1 MKRLLILT
9 VTAILFVPL
18 IDIGA
23 QERGSG
29 TYRTC
34 TWSLYGEAGATM
46 SHGIGISNVNA
57 APWTSVSPEIGA
69 GVSFNIRPWIRLGL
83 NYDFSKYAREL
94 RFNKLQPL
102 DTPAGDGT
110 IDTDGTHTGDLS
122 GDFSGEII
130 PDIDGTPAGDR
141 LLLEKTGGLAYTKMW
156 THYHAT
162 DLTLEFNVMEI
173 WKNRTDKRFNL
184 YAGAGFGWLFAKGN
198 TYNIA
203 MGNERWKEKYKETT
217 DIWLKAENTRHNYNS
232 GYVPMLVSAEF
243 DVTPIVTL
251 GLQGNYKRLLKCDNA
266 PKGIGTVSMV
276 VRLNLLGGKSGYKSK
291 ASRLRESENAL
302 AAMRDMNEVLK
313 DECEDSMSDLKDEL
327 AESQHE
333 IEKLKSQLEGLKKE
347 NEELK
352 TQVEEKPEMSRDTI
366 GNICVMFDFDSYK
379 LRPQAKAELNDFA
392 NRLKSMEGYDLV
404 VIGEASAIGDSGY
417 NQRLSERRIGSVI
430 NYLGKKGIDCSSA
443 YRQALGDSRNDKSE
457 SAQRATILVIS
468 NE

>member
-1 MKRLLILT
+1 MNRLLTLT
-9 VTAILFVPL
+9 VIVLLFVPI

-94 RFNKLQPL
+94 RFDKLQPF
-102 DTPAGDGT
+102 GD
-110 IDTDGTHTGDLS
+110 S
-122 GDFSGEII
+122 
-130 PDIDGTPAGDR
+130 AGDR
-141 LLLEKTGGLAYTKMW
+141 FLLEKTGGLAYTKMW
-156 THYHAT
+156 TQYHAT

-173 WKNRTDKRFNL
+173 WKNRADKRFNL
-184 YAGAGFGWLFAKGN
+184 YAGAGFGWLLARGN
-198 TYNIA
+198 TYSIA

-217 DIWLKAENTRHNYNS
+217 NIWLKAENTRHNYNT

-243 DVTPIVTL
+243 DVSPIVTL

-291 ASRLRESENAL
+291 SHILRESQNAL
-302 AAMRDMNEVLK
+302 AAMRDMNEAVK
-313 DECEDSMSDLKDEL
+313 EDCEDSVNSLKDDL
-327 AESQHE
+327 ADSENE
-333 IEKLKSQLEGLKKE
+333 VARLKSELEDLKKE
-347 NEELK
+347 NEALK
-352 TQVEEKPEMSRDTI
+352 SQSEEKPKMSHDTL
-366 GNICVMFDFDSYK
+366 GNICVMFDFDSSK
-379 LRPQAKAELNDFA
+379 LRKQAKTELDDFA
-392 NRLKSMEGYDLV
+392 KRIKSTEGYELFV
-404 VIGEASAIGDSGY
+404 TGEASASGDRRY
-417 NQRLSERRIGSVI
+417 NLKLSELRIDSVI
-430 NYLGKKGIDCSSA
+430 SHLSKKGIDCSRA
-443 YRQALGDSRNDKSE
+443 YRQPLGDTGKDSSK
-457 SAQRATILVIS
+457 SAQRVTILIVS
-468 NE
+468 D

>member
-1 MKRLLILT
+1 MNRLLTLT
-9 VTAILFVPL
+9 VIVLLFVPL

-94 RFNKLQPL
+94 RFDKLQPL
-102 DTPAGDGT
+102 GDSAGDGI
-110 IDTDGTHTGDLS
+110 IDIDGNLS
-122 GDFSGEII
+122 GDIV
-130 PDIDGTPAGDR
+130 PDIDGKPAGDR

-156 THYHAT
+156 TQYHAA

-184 YAGAGFGWLFAKGN
+184 YAGAGFGWLFAMGN

-217 DIWLKAENTRHNYNS
+217 DIWLKAENTRHNYNT

-243 DVTPIVTL
+243 DVSPIVTL

-276 VRLNLLGGKSGYKSK
+276 VRLNLLGSKSGYKSK
-291 ASRLRESENAL
+291 SGKLRESQNAL
-302 AAMRDMNEVLK
+302 AAMTDMNEAVK
-313 DECEDSMSDLKDEL
+313 EDCEDSVHSLKDDIADSENEV
-327 AESQHE
+327 AR
-333 IEKLKSQLEGLKKE
+333 LKSELEDLKKE
-347 NEELK
+347 NESLK
-352 TQVEEKPEMSRDTI
+352 SQSEEKPKMSRDTLGI
-366 GNICVMFDFDSYK
+366 ICVMFDFDSSK
-379 LRPQAKAELNDFA
+379 LRKQAKTELDDFA
-392 NRLKSMEGYDLV
+392 KRIKSTEGCELFV
-404 VIGEASAIGDSGY
+404 TGEASASGDSRY
-417 NQRLSERRIGSVI
+417 NLKLSELRIDSVI
-430 NYLGKKGIDCSSA
+430 SHLSKKGIDCSRA
-443 YRQALGDSRNDKSE
+443 YRQPLGDTGKDSSK
-457 SAQRATILVIS
+457 SAQRVTILIVS
-468 NE
+468 D

>member
-1 MKRLLILT
+1 MNRLITLT
-9 VTAILFVPL
+9 VIVLLFVPI

-94 RFNKLQPL
+94 RFDKLQPL
-102 DTPAGDGT
+102 GDSAGDGT
-110 IDTDGTHTGDLS
+110 IDIDGNLS
-122 GDFSGEII
+122 GDVL
-130 PDIDGTPAGDR
+130 PDIDGSVTGDR

-156 THYHAT
+156 TQYHAA

-184 YAGAGFGWLFAKGN
+184 YAGAGFGWLFARGN

-217 DIWLKAENTRHNYNS
+217 DIWLKAENTRHNYNT

-243 DVTPIVTL
+243 DVSPIVTL

-276 VRLNLLGGKSGYKSK
+276 VRLNLLGGKSGYVSK
-291 ASRLRESENAL
+291 ASKLRESENAL
-302 AAMRDMNEVLK
+302 AAMRDMNEAVK
-313 DECEDSMSDLKDEL
+313 EDCEDSVHSLKDDL
-327 AESQHE
+327 ADSENE
-333 IEKLKSQLEGLKKE
+333 VARLKSELEDLKKE
-347 NEELK
+347 NEALK
-352 TQVEEKPEMSRDTI
+352 SQAEEKPKMSRDTL
-366 GNICVMFDFDSYK
+366 GNICVMFDFDSSK
-379 LRPQAKAELNDFA
+379 LRKQAKTELDDFA
-392 NRLKSMEGYDLV
+392 KRIKSTEGYELFV
-404 VIGEASAIGDSGY
+404 TGEASASGDSRY
-417 NQRLSERRIGSVI
+417 NLKLSELRIDSVI
-430 NYLGKKGIDCSSA
+430 SHLSKKGIDCSRA
-443 YRQALGDSRNDKSE
+443 YRQPLGDIGKDSSK
-457 SAQRATILVIS
+457 SAQRVTILIVS
-468 NE
+468 D

>member
-1 MKRLLILT
+1 MNRLLTLT
-9 VTAILFVPL
+9 VIVLLFVPI

-94 RFNKLQPL
+94 RFDKLQPL
-102 DTPAGDGT
+102 GDFAGDGT
-110 IDTDGTHTGDLS
+110 IDIDGNLS
-122 GDFSGEII
+122 GDVL
-130 PDIDGTPAGDR
+130 PDIDGKPAGDR

-156 THYHAT
+156 TQYHAA

-184 YAGAGFGWLFAKGN
+184 YAGAGFGWLFARGN

-203 MGNERWKEKYKETT
+203 RGNERWKEKYKETT
-217 DIWLKAENTRHNYNS
+217 DIWLKAENSRHNYNT

-243 DVTPIVTL
+243 DVSPIVTL

-291 ASRLRESENAL
+291 SGKLRESENAL
-302 AAMRDMNEVLK
+302 AAMRDMNEAVK
-313 DECEDSMSDLKDEL
+313 EDCEDSVHSLKDDL
-327 AESQHE
+327 ADSEN
-333 IEKLKSQLEGLKKE
+333 KVARLKSELEDLKKE
-347 NEELK
+347 NEALK
-352 TQVEEKPEMSRDTI
+352 SQAEEKPKMSRDTL
-366 GNICVMFDFDSYK
+366 GNICVMFDFDSSK
-379 LRPQAKAELNDFA
+379 LRKQAKTELDDFA
-392 NRLKSMEGYDLV
+392 KRIKSTEGYELFV
-404 VIGEASAIGDSGY
+404 TGEASASGDSRY
-417 NQRLSERRIGSVI
+417 NLKLSELRIDSVI
-430 NYLGKKGIDCSSA
+430 SHLSKKGIDCSRA
-443 YRQALGDSRNDKSE
+443 YRQPLGDIGKDSSK
-457 SAQRATILVIS
+457 SAQRVTILIVS
-468 NE
+468 D

>member
-1 MKRLLILT
+1 MKRLLTLT
-9 VTAILFVPL
+9 LTAILFVPL

-94 RFNKLQPL
+94 RFDKLQPF
-102 DTPAGDGT
+102 GD
-110 IDTDGTHTGDLS
+110 S
-122 GDFSGEII
+122 
-130 PDIDGTPAGDR
+130 AGDR

-156 THYHAT
+156 TQYHAT

-173 WKNRTDKRFNL
+173 WKNRADKRFNL
-184 YAGAGFGWLFAKGN
+184 YAGAGFGWLFARGN

-217 DIWLKAENTRHNYNS
+217 NIWLKAENARHNYNT

-243 DVTPIVTL
+243 DVSPIVTL

-291 ASRLRESENAL
+291 SHILRESQNAL
-302 AAMRDMNEVLK
+302 AAMTDMNEAVK
-313 DECEDSMSDLKDEL
+313 EDCEDSVNSLKDDLADSENEVARLESEL
-327 AESQHE
+327 ED
-333 IEKLKSQLEGLKKE
+333 LKKE
-347 NEELK
+347 NEALK
-352 TQVEEKPEMSRDTI
+352 SQSEEKPKMSRDTL
-366 GNICVMFDFDSYK
+366 GNICVMFDFDSSK
-379 LRPQAKAELNDFA
+379 LRKQAKTELDDFA
-392 NRLKSMEGYDLV
+392 KRIKSTEGYELFV
-404 VIGEASAIGDSGY
+404 TGEASSSGDSRY
-417 NQRLSERRIGSVI
+417 NLKLSELRIDSVI
-430 NYLGKKGIDCSSA
+430 SHLSKKGIDCSRA
-443 YRQALGDSRNDKSE
+443 YRQPLGDTGKYSSK
-457 SAQRATILVIS
+457 SAQRVTILIVS
-468 NE
+468 D

>member
-1 MKRLLILT
+1 MKRLLTLIVIAL
-9 VTAILFVPL
+9 LFVPI

-94 RFNKLQPL
+94 RFDKLQPL
-102 DTPAGDGT
+102 GDSAGDGT
-110 IDTDGTHTGDLS
+110 IDIDGDLS
-122 GDFSGEII
+122 GDIV
-130 PDIDGTPAGDR
+130 PDIDGKPAGDR

-156 THYHAT
+156 TQYHAT

-184 YAGAGFGWLFAKGN
+184 YAGAGFGWLFARGN

-217 DIWLKAENTRHNYNS
+217 DIWLKAENTRHNYNT

-243 DVTPIVTL
+243 DVSPIVTL

-291 ASRLRESENAL
+291 SGKLRESENAL
-302 AAMRDMNEVLK
+302 SAMRDMNEAVK
-313 DECEDSMSDLKDEL
+313 EDCEDSVHSLKDDL
-327 AESQHE
+327 ADSENE
-333 IEKLKSQLEGLKKE
+333 VARLKSELEDLKKE
-347 NEELK
+347 NEALK
-352 TQVEEKPEMSRDTI
+352 SQAEEKPKMSRDTL
-366 GNICVMFDFDSYK
+366 GNICVMFDFDSSK
-379 LRPQAKAELNDFA
+379 LRKQAKTELDDFA
-392 NRLKSMEGYDLV
+392 RNIKLTEGYELFV
-404 VIGEASAIGDSGY
+404 TGEASASGDSRY
-417 NQRLSERRIGSVI
+417 NLKLSELRIDSVI
-430 NYLGKKGIDCSSA
+430 SHLSKKGIDCSRA
-443 YRQALGDSRNDKSE
+443 YRQPLGDTGKDSSK
-457 SAQRATILVIS
+457 SAQRVTILIVS
-468 NE
+468 D

>member
-1 MKRLLILT
+1 MNRLLTLT
-9 VTAILFVPL
+9 VIVLLFVPI

-94 RFNKLQPL
+94 RFDKLQPL
-102 DTPAGDGT
+102 GDFAGDGT
-110 IDTDGTHTGDLS
+110 IDIDGNLS
-122 GDFSGEII
+122 GDVL
-130 PDIDGTPAGDR
+130 PDIDGSVTGDR

-156 THYHAT
+156 TQYHAA

-184 YAGAGFGWLFAKGN
+184 YAGAGFGWLFARGN

-217 DIWLKAENTRHNYNS
+217 DIWLKAENTRHNYNA

-243 DVTPIVTL
+243 DVSPIVTL

-291 ASRLRESENAL
+291 SGKLRESENAL
-302 AAMRDMNEVLK
+302 AAMRDMNEAVK
-313 DECEDSMSDLKDEL
+313 EDCEDSVHSLKDDL
-327 AESQHE
+327 ADSENE
-333 IEKLKSQLEGLKKE
+333 VARLKSELEDLKKE
-347 NEELK
+347 NESLK
-352 TQVEEKPEMSRDTI
+352 SQAEEKPKMSRDTL
-366 GNICVMFDFDSYK
+366 GNICVMFDFDSSK
-379 LRPQAKAELNDFA
+379 LRKQAKTELDDFA
-392 NRLKSMEGYDLV
+392 KRIKSTEGYELFV
-404 VIGEASAIGDSGY
+404 TGEASASGDSRY
-417 NQRLSERRIGSVI
+417 NLKLSELRIDSVI
-430 NYLGKKGIDCSSA
+430 SHLSKKGIDCSRA
-443 YRQALGDSRNDKSE
+443 YRQPLGDTGKDSSK
-457 SAQRATILVIS
+457 SAQRVTILIVS
-468 NE
+468 D

>member
-1 MKRLLILT
+1 MKRILT
-9 VTAILFVPL
+9 LTVIVLLFVPL

-94 RFNKLQPL
+94 RFDKLQPF
-102 DTPAGDGT
+102 GD
-110 IDTDGTHTGDLS
+110 S
-122 GDFSGEII
+122 
-130 PDIDGTPAGDR
+130 AGDR

-156 THYHAT
+156 TQYHAT

-184 YAGAGFGWLFAKGN
+184 YAGAGFGWLFARGN

-217 DIWLKAENTRHNYNS
+217 NIWLKAENTLHNYNT

-243 DVTPIVTL
+243 DVSPIVTL

-291 ASRLRESENAL
+291 SHILRESQNAL
-302 AAMRDMNEVLK
+302 AAMTDMNEAVK
-313 DECEDSMSDLKDEL
+313 EDCEDSVNSLKDDL
-327 AESQHE
+327 ADSENE
-333 IEKLKSQLEGLKKE
+333 VARLKSELEDLKKE
-347 NEELK
+347 NEALK
-352 TQVEEKPEMSRDTI
+352 SQSEEKPKMSRDTL
-366 GNICVMFDFDSYK
+366 GNICVMFDFDSSK
-379 LRPQAKAELNDFA
+379 LRKQAKTELDDFA
-392 NRLKSMEGYDLV
+392 KRIKSTEGYELFV
-404 VIGEASAIGDSGY
+404 TGEASSSGDSRY
-417 NQRLSERRIGSVI
+417 NLKLSELRIDSVI
-430 NYLGKKGIDCSSA
+430 SHLSKKGIDCSRA
-443 YRQALGDSRNDKSE
+443 YRQPLGDTGKDSSK
-457 SAQRATILVIS
+457 SAQRVTILIVS
-468 NE
+468 D

>member
-1 MKRLLILT
+1 MNRLLTLT
-9 VTAILFVPL
+9 VIVFLFVPL

-94 RFNKLQPL
+94 RFDKLQPL
-102 DTPAGDGT
+102 GDSAVDGT
-110 IDTDGTHTGDLS
+110 IDIDGDHS
-122 GDFSGEII
+122 GDIV

-141 LLLEKTGGLAYTKMW
+141 LLIEKTGGLAYTKMW
-156 THYHAT
+156 TQYHAT

-184 YAGAGFGWLFAKGN
+184 YAGAGFGWLFARGN
-198 TYNIA
+198 TYSIA

-217 DIWLKAENTRHNYNS
+217 NIWLKAENTRHNYNT

-243 DVTPIVTL
+243 DVSPIVTL

-291 ASRLRESENAL
+291 SHILRESQNAL
-302 AAMRDMNEVLK
+302 AAMRDMNEAVK
-313 DECEDSMSDLKDEL
+313 EDCEDSVNSLKDDL
-327 AESQHE
+327 ADSENE
-333 IEKLKSQLEGLKKE
+333 VARLKSELEDLKKE
-347 NEELK
+347 NEALK
-352 TQVEEKPEMSRDTI
+352 SQSEEKPKMSHDTL
-366 GNICVMFDFDSYK
+366 GNICVMFDFDSSK
-379 LRPQAKAELNDFA
+379 LRKQAKTELDDFA
-392 NRLKSMEGYDLV
+392 KRIKSTEGYELFV
-404 VIGEASAIGDSGY
+404 TGEASASGDRRY
-417 NQRLSERRIGSVI
+417 NLKLSELRIDSVI
-430 NYLGKKGIDCSSA
+430 SHLSKKGIDCSRA
-443 YRQALGDSRNDKSE
+443 YRQPLGDTGKDSSK
-457 SAQRATILVIS
+457 SAQRVTILIVS
-468 NE
+468 D

>member
-1 MKRLLILT
+1 MNRLLTLT
-9 VTAILFVPL
+9 VIVLLFVPL
-18 IDIGA
+18 FDIGA

-94 RFNKLQPL
+94 RFDKLQTL
-102 DTPAGDGT
+102 GDSAGDGT
-110 IDTDGTHTGDLS
+110 IDIDGNLS
-122 GDFSGEII
+122 GDIL
-130 PDIDGTPAGDR
+130 PDIDGSVTGDR

-156 THYHAT
+156 TQYHAA

-184 YAGAGFGWLFAKGN
+184 YAGAGFGWLFARGN

-217 DIWLKAENTRHNYNS
+217 DIWLKAENTRHNYNT

-243 DVTPIVTL
+243 DVSPIVTL

-276 VRLNLLGGKSGYKSK
+276 VRLNLLGGKSGYVSKSHI
-291 ASRLRESENAL
+291 LRESQNAL
-302 AAMRDMNEVLK
+302 AAMTDMNEAVK
-313 DECEDSMSDLKDEL
+313 EDCEDSVHSLKDDL
-327 AESQHE
+327 ADSENE
-333 IEKLKSQLEGLKKE
+333 VARLKSELEDLKKE
-347 NEELK
+347 NEALK
-352 TQVEEKPEMSRDTI
+352 SQAEEKPKMSRDTL
-366 GNICVMFDFDSYK
+366 GNICVMFDFDSSK
-379 LRPQAKAELNDFA
+379 LRKQAKTELDDFA
-392 NRLKSMEGYDLV
+392 KRIKSTEGYELFV
-404 VIGEASAIGDSGY
+404 TGEASASGDSRY
-417 NQRLSERRIGSVI
+417 NLKLSELRIDSVI
-430 NYLGKKGIDCSSA
+430 SHLSKKGIDCSRA
-443 YRQALGDSRNDKSE
+443 YRQPLGDIGKDSSK
-457 SAQRATILVIS
+457 SAQRVTILIVS
-468 NE
+468 D

>member
-1 MKRLLILT
+1 MKKLIVT
-9 VTAILFVPL
+9 VIALLFVP
-18 IDIGA
+18 IIGIGA

-94 RFNKLQPL
+94 RFDKLQPL
-102 DTPAGDGT
+102 DT
-110 IDTDGTHTGDLS
+110 S
-122 GDFSGEII
+122 
-130 PDIDGTPAGDR
+130 AGDR
-141 LLLEKTGGLAYTKMW
+141 LLIEKTGGLAYTKMW
-156 THYHAT
+156 TQYHAA

-184 YAGAGFGWLFAKGN
+184 YAGAGFGWLLARGN
-198 TYNIA
+198 TYSIA

-217 DIWLKAENTRHNYNS
+217 NIWLKAENTRHNYNT

-243 DVTPIVTL
+243 DVSPIVTL

-291 ASRLRESENAL
+291 SHILRESQNAL
-302 AAMRDMNEVLK
+302 AAMRDMNEAVK
-313 DECEDSMSDLKDEL
+313 EDCEDSVHSLKDDL
-327 AESQHE
+327 ADSENE
-333 IEKLKSQLEGLKKE
+333 VARLKSELEDLKKE
-347 NEELK
+347 NEALK
-352 TQVEEKPEMSRDTI
+352 SQSEEKPKMSRDTL
-366 GNICVMFDFDSYK
+366 GNICVMFDFDSSK
-379 LRPQAKAELNDFA
+379 LRKQAKTELDDFA
-392 NRLKSMEGYDLV
+392 KRIKSTEGYELFV
-404 VIGEASAIGDSGY
+404 TGEASASGDRRY
-417 NQRLSERRIGSVI
+417 NLKLSELRIDSVI
-430 NYLGKKGIDCSSA
+430 SHLSKKGIDCSRA
-443 YRQALGDSRNDKSE
+443 YRQPLGDIGKDSSK
-457 SAQRATILVIS
+457 SAQRVTILIVS
-468 NE
+468 D

>member
-1 MKRLLILT
+1 M
-9 VTAILFVPL
+9 PL

-122 GDFSGEII
+122 GEII

-217 DIWLKAENTRHNYNS
+217 DIWLKAENTRHNYNT

-291 ASRLRESENAL
+291 ASRLRESEDAL

-352 TQVEEKPEMSRDTI
+352 TQADEKPKHDTLDT
-366 GNICVMFDFDSYK
+366 GCAMFDFDSYK

>member
-1 MKRLLILT
+1 M
-9 VTAILFVPL
+9 PL

-102 DTPAGDGT
+102 DTPAGNGT
-110 IDTDGTHTGDLS
+110 IDTDGAHTGDLS

-217 DIWLKAENTRHNYNS
+217 DIWLKAENTRHNYNT

-243 DVTPIVTL
+243 DVSPIVTL

-333 IEKLKSQLEGLKKE
+333 IEKLKSELEGLKKE

-352 TQVEEKPEMSRDTI
+352 TQVEEKPKHDTLDT
-366 GNICVMFDFDSYK
+366 GCAMFDFDSYK

>member
-1 MKRLLILT
+1 MKRLLTLIVIAL
-9 VTAILFVPL
+9 LFVPL

-57 APWTSVSPEIGA
+57 TPWTSVSPEIGA

-94 RFNKLQPL
+94 RFDKLQPF
-102 DTPAGDGT
+102 GD
-110 IDTDGTHTGDLS
+110 S
-122 GDFSGEII
+122 
-130 PDIDGTPAGDR
+130 AGDR
-141 LLLEKTGGLAYTKMW
+141 FLLEKTGGLAYTKMW
-156 THYHAT
+156 TQYHAT

-173 WKNRTDKRFNL
+173 WKNRADKRFNL
-184 YAGAGFGWLFAKGN
+184 YAGAGFGWLFARGN

-217 DIWLKAENTRHNYNS
+217 NIWLKAENTRHNYNT

-243 DVTPIVTL
+243 DVSPIVTL

-291 ASRLRESENAL
+291 SHILRESQNAL
-302 AAMRDMNEVLK
+302 AAMTDMNEAVK
-313 DECEDSMSDLKDEL
+313 EDCEDSVHSLKDDL
-327 AESQHE
+327 ADSENE
-333 IEKLKSQLEGLKKE
+333 VARLKSELEDLKKE
-347 NEELK
+347 NETLK
-352 TQVEEKPEMSRDTI
+352 SQAEEKPKMSRDTL
-366 GNICVMFDFDSYK
+366 GNICVMFDFDSSK
-379 LRPQAKAELNDFA
+379 LRKQAKTELDDFA
-392 NRLKSMEGYDLV
+392 KRIKSTEGYELFV
-404 VIGEASAIGDSGY
+404 TGEASASGDRRY
-417 NQRLSERRIGSVI
+417 NLKLSELRIDSVI
-430 NYLGKKGIDCSSA
+430 SHLSKKGIDCSRA
-443 YRQALGDSRNDKSE
+443 YRQPLGDTGKDSSK
-457 SAQRATILVIS
+457 SAQRVTILIVS
-468 NE
+468 D

>member
-1 MKRLLILT
+1 MKRLLTL
-9 VTAILFVPL
+9 TAILFVSL

-94 RFNKLQPL
+94 RFDKLQPF
-102 DTPAGDGT
+102 GD
-110 IDTDGTHTGDLS
+110 S
-122 GDFSGEII
+122 
-130 PDIDGTPAGDR
+130 ARDR

-156 THYHAT
+156 TQYHAT

-184 YAGAGFGWLFAKGN
+184 YAGAGFGWLFARGN
-198 TYNIA
+198 TYNIT

-217 DIWLKAENTRHNYNS
+217 NIWLKAENTRHNYNT

-243 DVTPIVTL
+243 DVSPIVTL

-276 VRLNLLGGKSGYKSK
+276 VRLNLLGGRSGYKSK
-291 ASRLRESENAL
+291 SHILRESQNAL
-302 AAMRDMNEVLK
+302 AAMTDMNEAVKEDYEDSVHSLK
-313 DECEDSMSDLKDEL
+313 DDLADSENEV
-327 AESQHE
+327 AR
-333 IEKLKSQLEGLKKE
+333 LKSELEDLKKE
-347 NEELK
+347 NEALK
-352 TQVEEKPEMSRDTI
+352 SQAEEKPKMSRDTL
-366 GNICVMFDFDSYK
+366 GNICVMFDFDSSK
-379 LRPQAKAELNDFA
+379 LRKQAKTELDDFA
-392 NRLKSMEGYDLV
+392 KRIKSTEGYELFV
-404 VIGEASAIGDSGY
+404 TGEASAGGDSRY
-417 NQRLSERRIGSVI
+417 NLKLSELRIDSVVSH
-430 NYLGKKGIDCSSA
+430 LSKKGIDCSRA
-443 YRQALGDSRNDKSE
+443 YRQPLGDTGKDSSK
-457 SAQRATILVIS
+457 SAQRVTILIVS
-468 NE
+468 D

>member
-1 MKRLLILT
+1 MNRLLTLT
-9 VTAILFVPL
+9 VIVLLFVPL

-94 RFNKLQPL
+94 RFDKLQPL
-102 DTPAGDGT
+102 GDSAVDGT
-110 IDTDGTHTGDLS
+110 IDIDGDLS
-122 GDFSGEII
+122 GDIV
-130 PDIDGTPAGDR
+130 PDIDGKPAGDR

-156 THYHAT
+156 TQYHAA
-162 DLTLEFNVMEI
+162 DITLEFNVMEI

-184 YAGAGFGWLFAKGN
+184 YAGAGFGWLFARGN

-217 DIWLKAENTRHNYNS
+217 DIWLKAENTRHNYNT

-243 DVTPIVTL
+243 DVSPIVTL

-266 PKGIGTVSMV
+266 PKGIGTMSMV

-291 ASRLRESENAL
+291 SGKLRESENAL
-302 AAMRDMNEVLK
+302 AAMRDMNEAVK
-313 DECEDSMSDLKDEL
+313 EDCEDSVHSLKDDL
-327 AESQHE
+327 ADSENE
-333 IEKLKSQLEGLKKE
+333 VARLKSELEDLKKE
-347 NEELK
+347 NEALK
-352 TQVEEKPEMSRDTI
+352 SQAEEKPKMSRDTL
-366 GNICVMFDFDSYK
+366 GNICVMFDFDSSK
-379 LRPQAKAELNDFA
+379 LRKQAKTELDDFA
-392 NRLKSMEGYDLV
+392 KRIKSTEGYELFV
-404 VIGEASAIGDSGY
+404 TGEASASGDSRY
-417 NQRLSERRIGSVI
+417 NLKLSELRIDSVI
-430 NYLGKKGIDCSSA
+430 RHLSKKGIDCSRA
-443 YRQALGDSRNDKSE
+443 YRQPLGDTGKDSSK
-457 SAQRATILVIS
+457 SAQRVTILVVS
-468 NE
+468 D

>member
-1 MKRLLILT
+1 MNRLLILT
-9 VTAILFVPL
+9 VIALLFVPL
-18 IDIGA
+18 FDIGA

-94 RFNKLQPL
+94 RFDKLQTL
-102 DTPAGDGT
+102 GDSAGDGT
-110 IDTDGTHTGDLS
+110 IDIDGNLS
-122 GDFSGEII
+122 GDIL
-130 PDIDGTPAGDR
+130 PDIDGSVTGDR

-156 THYHAT
+156 TQYHAA

-184 YAGAGFGWLFAKGN
+184 YAGAGFGWLFARGN

-217 DIWLKAENTRHNYNS
+217 DIWLKAENTRHNYNT

-243 DVTPIVTL
+243 DVSPIVTL

-276 VRLNLLGGKSGYKSK
+276 VRLNLLGGKSGYVSKSHI
-291 ASRLRESENAL
+291 LRESQNAL
-302 AAMRDMNEVLK
+302 AAMTDMNEAVK
-313 DECEDSMSDLKDEL
+313 EDCEDSVHSLKDDL
-327 AESQHE
+327 ADSENE
-333 IEKLKSQLEGLKKE
+333 VARLKSELEDLKKE
-347 NEELK
+347 NEALK
-352 TQVEEKPEMSRDTI
+352 SQAEEKPKMSRDTL
-366 GNICVMFDFDSYK
+366 GNICVMFDFDSSK
-379 LRPQAKAELNDFA
+379 LRKQTKTELDDFA
-392 NRLKSMEGYDLV
+392 KRIKSTEGYELFV
-404 VIGEASAIGDSGY
+404 TGEASASGDSRY
-417 NQRLSERRIGSVI
+417 NLKLSELRIDSVI
-430 NYLGKKGIDCSSA
+430 RHLSKKGIDCSRA
-443 YRQALGDSRNDKSE
+443 YRQPLGDIGKDSSK
-457 SAQRATILVIS
+457 SAQRVTILIVS
-468 NE
+468 D

>member
-1 MKRLLILT
+1 M
-9 VTAILFVPL
+9 PL

-102 DTPAGDGT
+102 DTPAGNGT
-110 IDTDGTHTGDLS
+110 IDTDGAHTGDLS

-217 DIWLKAENTRHNYNS
+217 DIWLKAENTRHNYNT
-232 GYVPMLVSAEF
+232 GYVPMMVSAEF
-243 DVTPIVTL
+243 DVSPIVTL

-352 TQVEEKPEMSRDTI
+352 TQVEEKPKHDTLDT
-366 GNICVMFDFDSYK
+366 GCAMFDFDSYK

>member
-1 MKRLLILT
+1 M
-9 VTAILFVPL
+9 PL

-34 TWSLYGEAGATM
+34 TWSLYGEAGATT

-110 IDTDGTHTGDLS
+110 IDTDGAHTGDLS

-203 MGNERWKEKYKETT
+203 MGNEHWKEKYKETT

-251 GLQGNYKRLLKCDNA
+251 GLQGNYKRLFKCDNS

-313 DECEDSMSDLKDEL
+313 DECEGSMNDLKDEF

-333 IEKLKSQLEGLKKE
+333 IENLKSQLEGLKKE

-352 TQVEEKPEMSRDTI
+352 TQAEEKPKRDTLDT
-366 GNICVMFDFDSYK
+366 GCAQFDFDSYK

-404 VIGEASAIGDSGY
+404 VVGEASAIGDSGY
-417 NQRLSERRIGSVI
+417 NQRLSERRIDSVI
-430 NYLGKKGIDCSSA
+430 NYLSKNGIDCSRA

-457 SAQRATILVIS
+457 SAQRATILVVS
-468 NE
+468 D

>member
-1 MKRLLILT
+1 M
-9 VTAILFVPL
+9 PL

-333 IEKLKSQLEGLKKE
+333 IEKLKSELEGLKKE

-352 TQVEEKPEMSRDTI
+352 TQVEEKPKHDTLDT
-366 GNICVMFDFDSYK
+366 GCAMFDFDSYK

>member
-1 MKRLLILT
+1 MNRLLTLT
-9 VTAILFVPL
+9 VIVLLFVPI

-94 RFNKLQPL
+94 RFDKLQPF
-102 DTPAGDGT
+102 GD
-110 IDTDGTHTGDLS
+110 S
-122 GDFSGEII
+122 
-130 PDIDGTPAGDR
+130 ARDR

-156 THYHAT
+156 TQYHAT

-173 WKNRTDKRFNL
+173 WKNRADKRFNL
-184 YAGAGFGWLFAKGN
+184 YAGAGFGWLFARGN

-217 DIWLKAENTRHNYNS
+217 NIWLKAENTRHNYNT

-243 DVTPIVTL
+243 DVSPIVTL

-291 ASRLRESENAL
+291 SHILRESQNAL
-302 AAMRDMNEVLK
+302 AAMTDMNEAVK
-313 DECEDSMSDLKDEL
+313 EDCEDSVNSLKDDL
-327 AESQHE
+327 ADSENE
-333 IEKLKSQLEGLKKE
+333 VARLKSELEDLKKE
-347 NEELK
+347 NEALK
-352 TQVEEKPEMSRDTI
+352 SQSEEKPKMSRDTL
-366 GNICVMFDFDSYK
+366 GNICVMFDFDSSK
-379 LRPQAKAELNDFA
+379 LRKQAKTELDDFA
-392 NRLKSMEGYDLV
+392 KRIKSTEGYELFV
-404 VIGEASAIGDSGY
+404 TGEASAGGDSRY
-417 NQRLSERRIGSVI
+417 NLKLSELRIDSVI
-430 NYLGKKGIDCSSA
+430 SHLSKKGIDCSRA
-443 YRQALGDSRNDKSE
+443 YRQPLGDTGKDSSK
-457 SAQRATILVIS
+457 SAQRVTILIVS
-468 NE
+468 D

>member
-1 MKRLLILT
+1 MKRLLTLT
-9 VTAILFVPL
+9 LTAILFVPL

-57 APWTSVSPEIGA
+57 APCTSVSPEIGA

-94 RFNKLQPL
+94 RFDKLQPF
-102 DTPAGDGT
+102 GD
-110 IDTDGTHTGDLS
+110 S
-122 GDFSGEII
+122 
-130 PDIDGTPAGDR
+130 ARDR

-156 THYHAT
+156 TQYHAT

-184 YAGAGFGWLFAKGN
+184 YAGAGFGWLFARGN

-217 DIWLKAENTRHNYNS
+217 NIWLKAENTRHNYNT

-243 DVTPIVTL
+243 DVSPIVTL

-276 VRLNLLGGKSGYKSK
+276 VRLNLLGGRSGYKSK
-291 ASRLRESENAL
+291 SHILRESQNAL
-302 AAMRDMNEVLK
+302 AAMTDMNEAVKEDYEDSVHSLK
-313 DECEDSMSDLKDEL
+313 DDLADSENEV
-327 AESQHE
+327 AR
-333 IEKLKSQLEGLKKE
+333 LKSELEDLKKE
-347 NEELK
+347 NEALK
-352 TQVEEKPEMSRDTI
+352 SQAEEKPKMSRDTL
-366 GNICVMFDFDSYK
+366 GNICVMFDFDSSK
-379 LRPQAKAELNDFA
+379 LRKQAKTELDDFA
-392 NRLKSMEGYDLV
+392 RKIKSTEGYELFV
-404 VIGEASAIGDSGY
+404 TGEASAGGDSRY
-417 NQRLSERRIGSVI
+417 NLKLSELRIDIVI
-430 NYLGKKGIDCSSA
+430 SHLSKKGIDCSRA
-443 YRQALGDSRNDKSE
+443 YRQPLGDTGKDSSK
-457 SAQRATILVIS
+457 SAQRVTILIVS
-468 NE
+468 D

>member
-1 MKRLLILT
+1 MNRLLILT
-9 VTAILFVPL
+9 LTLTAILFVPL

-69 GVSFNIRPWIRLGL
+69 GVSFNLRPWIRLGL
-83 NYDFSKYAREL
+83 NYDFSKYTREL

-122 GDFSGEII
+122 GEII

-141 LLLEKTGGLAYTKMW
+141 HLLEKTGGLAYTKMW

-217 DIWLKAENTRHNYNS
+217 DIWLKAENTRHNYNT

-352 TQVEEKPEMSRDTI
+352 TQAEEKPKHDTLDT
-366 GNICVMFDFDSYK
+366 GCAMFDFDSYK

>member
-1 MKRLLILT
+1 MNRLLTLT
-9 VTAILFVPL
+9 VIVLLFVPL

-29 TYRTC
+29 AYRTS
-34 TWSLYGEAGATM
+34 TWSLYGEAGATI

-94 RFNKLQPL
+94 RFDKLQPF
-102 DTPAGDGT
+102 GD
-110 IDTDGTHTGDLS
+110 S
-122 GDFSGEII
+122 
-130 PDIDGTPAGDR
+130 ARDR

-156 THYHAT
+156 TQYHAA

-184 YAGAGFGWLFAKGN
+184 YAGAGFGWLFARGN

-217 DIWLKAENTRHNYNS
+217 NIWLKAENTRHNYNT

-243 DVTPIVTL
+243 DVSPIVTL
-251 GLQGNYKRLLKCDNA
+251 GLQGSYKRLLKCDNA

-291 ASRLRESENAL
+291 SGKLRESENAL
-302 AAMRDMNEVLK
+302 AAMRDMNEAVKEDYEDSVHSLK
-313 DECEDSMSDLKDEL
+313 DDLADSENEV
-327 AESQHE
+327 AR
-333 IEKLKSQLEGLKKE
+333 LKSELEDLKKE
-347 NEELK
+347 NEALK
-352 TQVEEKPEMSRDTI
+352 SQAEEKPKMSRDTL
-366 GNICVMFDFDSYK
+366 GNICVMFDFDSSK
-379 LRPQAKAELNDFA
+379 LRKQAKTELDDFA
-392 NRLKSMEGYDLV
+392 KRIKSTEGYELFV
-404 VIGEASAIGDSGY
+404 TGEASAGGDSRY
-417 NQRLSERRIGSVI
+417 NLKLSELRIDSVI
-430 NYLGKKGIDCSSA
+430 SHLSKKGIDCSRA
-443 YRQALGDSRNDKSE
+443 YRQPLGDTGKDSSK
-457 SAQRATILVIS
+457 SAQRVTILIVS
-468 NE
+468 D

>member
-1 MKRLLILT
+1 MNRLLTLT
-9 VTAILFVPL
+9 VIVLLFVPI

-34 TWSLYGEAGATM
+34 TWSLYGEAGATT

-94 RFNKLQPL
+94 RFDKLQPL
-102 DTPAGDGT
+102 GDFAGDGT
-110 IDTDGTHTGDLS
+110 IDIDGDLS
-122 GDFSGEII
+122 GDIV
-130 PDIDGTPAGDR
+130 PDIDGMPAGDR

-156 THYHAT
+156 TQYHAT

-184 YAGAGFGWLFAKGN
+184 YAGAGFGWLFARGN

-217 DIWLKAENTRHNYNS
+217 NIWLKAENTRHNYNT

-243 DVTPIVTL
+243 DVSPIVTL

-291 ASRLRESENAL
+291 SHILRESQNAL
-302 AAMRDMNEVLK
+302 AAMTDMNEAVIEDYEDSVHSLK
-313 DECEDSMSDLKDEL
+313 DDLADSENEV
-327 AESQHE
+327 AR
-333 IEKLKSQLEGLKKE
+333 LKSELEDLKKE
-347 NEELK
+347 NEALK
-352 TQVEEKPEMSRDTI
+352 SQAEEKPKMSRDTI
-366 GNICVMFDFDSYK
+366 ANICVIFDFDSSK
-379 LRPQAKAELNDFA
+379 LRKQAKTELDDFA
-392 NRLKSMEGYDLV
+392 KRIKSTEGYDLFV
-404 VIGEASAIGDSGY
+404 TGEASASGDGRY
-417 NQRLSERRIGSVI
+417 NLKLSELRIDSVI
-430 NYLGKKGIDCSSA
+430 SHLSKRGIDCSRA
-443 YRQALGDSRNDKSE
+443 YRQPLGDTGKDSSK
-457 SAQRATILVIS
+457 SAQRVTILVVS
-468 NE
+468 D

>member
-1 MKRLLILT
+1 MKRSLT
-9 VTAILFVPL
+9 LTLTAILFVPL

-94 RFNKLQPL
+94 RFDKLQPL
-102 DTPAGDGT
+102 GDSAGDGT
-110 IDTDGTHTGDLS
+110 NDIDGNLS
-122 GDFSGEII
+122 GDIV
-130 PDIDGTPAGDR
+130 PDIDGKPAGDR

-156 THYHAT
+156 TQYHAT

-184 YAGAGFGWLFAKGN
+184 YAGAGFGWLFARGN

-217 DIWLKAENTRHNYNS
+217 NIWLKAENTRHNYNI

-243 DVTPIVTL
+243 DVSPIVTL

-291 ASRLRESENAL
+291 SGKLLEAENAL
-302 AAMRDMNEVLK
+302 AAMRDMNEAVK
-313 DECEDSMSDLKDEL
+313 EDCEDSVHSLKDDL
-327 AESQHE
+327 ADSENE
-333 IEKLKSQLEGLKKE
+333 VARLKSELEDLKKE
-347 NEELK
+347 NEALK
-352 TQVEEKPEMSRDTI
+352 SQAEAKPKMSRDTI
-366 GNICVMFDFDSYK
+366 GNICVMFDFDSCK
-379 LRPQAKAELNDFA
+379 LRKQAKTELDDFA
-392 NRLKSMEGYDLV
+392 KRIKSTEGYELFV
-404 VIGEASAIGDSGY
+404 TGEASASGDSRY
-417 NQRLSERRIGSVI
+417 NLKLSELRIDSVI
-430 NYLGKKGIDCSSA
+430 SHLSKKGIDCSRA
-443 YRQALGDSRNDKSE
+443 YRQPLGDTGKDSSK
-457 SAQRATILVIS
+457 SAQRVTILIVS
-468 NE
+468 D

>member
-1 MKRLLILT
+1 MKRLLTLI
-9 VTAILFVPL
+9 VMAFLFVPL
-18 IDIGA
+18 IGIGA

-94 RFNKLQPL
+94 RFDKLQPL
-102 DTPAGDGT
+102 GDFAGDGT
-110 IDTDGTHTGDLS
+110 IDIDGNLS
-122 GDFSGEII
+122 GDILPG
-130 PDIDGTPAGDR
+130 IDGSVTGDR

-156 THYHAT
+156 TQYHAA

-184 YAGAGFGWLFAKGN
+184 YAGAGFGWLFARGN

-217 DIWLKAENTRHNYNS
+217 DIWLKAENTRHNYNT

-243 DVTPIVTL
+243 DVSPIVTL

-276 VRLNLLGGKSGYKSK
+276 VRLNLLGGKSGYVSK
-291 ASRLRESENAL
+291 VSKLRESENAL
-302 AAMRDMNEVLK
+302 DAMRDMNGAVKE
-313 DECEDSMSDLKDEL
+313 DCEDSVHSLKDDL
-327 AESQHE
+327 ADSENE
-333 IEKLKSQLEGLKKE
+333 VARLKSELEDLKKE
-347 NEELK
+347 NEALK
-352 TQVEEKPEMSRDTI
+352 SQSEEKPKMSRDTL
-366 GNICVMFDFDSYK
+366 GNICVMFDFDSSK
-379 LRPQAKAELNDFA
+379 LRKQAKTELDDFA
-392 NRLKSMEGYDLV
+392 RNIKLTEGYELFV
-404 VIGEASAIGDSGY
+404 TGEASASGDSRY
-417 NQRLSERRIGSVI
+417 NLKLSELRIDSVI
-430 NYLGKKGIDCSSA
+430 SHLSKKGIDCSRA
-443 YRQALGDSRNDKSE
+443 YRQPLGDTGKDSSK
-457 SAQRATILVIS
+457 SAQRVTILIVS
-468 NE
+468 D

>member
-1 MKRLLILT
+1 MNRLLTLT
-9 VTAILFVPL
+9 VIVLLFVPI

-69 GVSFNIRPWIRLGL
+69 GVSFNLRPWIRLGL

-102 DTPAGDGT
+102 DTPA
-110 IDTDGTHTGDLS
+110 
-122 GDFSGEII
+122 GEII

-184 YAGAGFGWLFAKGN
+184 YAGAGFGWLFARGN

-217 DIWLKAENTRHNYNS
+217 DIWLKAENTRHNYNT

-243 DVTPIVTL
+243 DVSPIVTL

-276 VRLNLLGGKSGYKSK
+276 VRLNLLGGKSGYVSK
-291 ASRLRESENAL
+291 ASKLRESETAL
-302 AAMRDMNEVLK
+302 AAMRDMNEAVK
-313 DECEDSMSDLKDEL
+313 EDCEDSVHSLKDDL
-327 AESQHE
+327 ADSENE
-333 IEKLKSQLEGLKKE
+333 VARLKSELEDLKKE
-347 NEELK
+347 NEALK
-352 TQVEEKPEMSRDTI
+352 SQAEEKPKMSRDTL
-366 GNICVMFDFDSYK
+366 GNICVMFDFDSSK
-379 LRPQAKAELNDFA
+379 LRKQAKTELDDFA
-392 NRLKSMEGYDLV
+392 KRIKSTEGYELFV
-404 VIGEASAIGDSGY
+404 TGEASASGDSRY
-417 NQRLSERRIGSVI
+417 NLKLSELRIDSVI
-430 NYLGKKGIDCSSA
+430 SHLSKKGIDCSRA
-443 YRQALGDSRNDKSE
+443 YRQPLGDTGKDSSK
-457 SAQRATILVIS
+457 SAQRVTILIVS
-468 NE
+468 D

>member
-1 MKRLLILT
+1 MKRLLTLT
-9 VTAILFVPL
+9 LTAILFVPL

-57 APWTSVSPEIGA
+57 APCTSVSPEIGA

-94 RFNKLQPL
+94 RFDKLQPF
-102 DTPAGDGT
+102 GD
-110 IDTDGTHTGDLS
+110 S
-122 GDFSGEII
+122 
-130 PDIDGTPAGDR
+130 ARDR

-156 THYHAT
+156 TQYHAT

-184 YAGAGFGWLFAKGN
+184 YAGAGFGWLFARGN

-217 DIWLKAENTRHNYNS
+217 NIWLKAENTRHNYNT

-243 DVTPIVTL
+243 DVSPIVTL

-291 ASRLRESENAL
+291 SHILRESQNAL
-302 AAMRDMNEVLK
+302 AAMTDMNGAVKEDYEDSVHSLK
-313 DECEDSMSDLKDEL
+313 DDLADSENEV
-327 AESQHE
+327 AR
-333 IEKLKSQLEGLKKE
+333 LKSELEDLKKE
-347 NEELK
+347 NEALK
-352 TQVEEKPEMSRDTI
+352 SQAEEKPKMSRDTL
-366 GNICVMFDFDSYK
+366 GNICVMFDFDSSK
-379 LRPQAKAELNDFA
+379 LRKQAKTELDDFA
-392 NRLKSMEGYDLV
+392 KRIKSTEGYELFV
-404 VIGEASAIGDSGY
+404 TGEASAGGDSRY
-417 NQRLSERRIGSVI
+417 NLKLSELRIDSVI
-430 NYLGKKGIDCSSA
+430 SYLSKKGIDCSRA
-443 YRQALGDSRNDKSE
+443 YRQPLGDTGKDSSK
-457 SAQRATILVIS
+457 SAQRVTILIVS
-468 NE
+468 D

>member
-1 MKRLLILT
+1 M
-9 VTAILFVPL
+9 PL

-69 GVSFNIRPWIRLGL
+69 GVSFNLRPWIRLGL

-94 RFNKLQPL
+94 RFDKLQPF
-102 DTPAGDGT
+102 GD
-110 IDTDGTHTGDLS
+110 S
-122 GDFSGEII
+122 
-130 PDIDGTPAGDR
+130 ARDR

-156 THYHAT
+156 TQYHAT

-184 YAGAGFGWLFAKGN
+184 YAGAGFGWLFARGN

-217 DIWLKAENTRHNYNS
+217 NIWLKAENTRHNYNT

-243 DVTPIVTL
+243 DVSPIVTL

-291 ASRLRESENAL
+291 SHILRESQNAL
-302 AAMRDMNEVLK
+302 AAMRDMNEAVIE
-313 DECEDSMSDLKDEL
+313 DCEDSVHSLKDDL
-327 AESQHE
+327 ADSENE
-333 IEKLKSQLEGLKKE
+333 VARLKSELEDLKKE
-347 NEELK
+347 NEALK
-352 TQVEEKPEMSRDTI
+352 SQAEEKPKMSRDTL
-366 GNICVMFDFDSYK
+366 GNICVMFDFDSSK
-379 LRPQAKAELNDFA
+379 LRKQAKTELDDFA
-392 NRLKSMEGYDLV
+392 KRIKSTEGYELFV
-404 VIGEASAIGDSGY
+404 TGEASAGGDSRY
-417 NQRLSERRIGSVI
+417 NLKLSELRIDSVI
-430 NYLGKKGIDCSSA
+430 SHLSKKGIDCSRA
-443 YRQALGDSRNDKSE
+443 YRQPLGDTGKDSSK
-457 SAQRATILVIS
+457 SAQRVTILIVS
-468 NE
+468 D

>member
-1 MKRLLILT
+1 MKKLIVT
-9 VTAILFVPL
+9 VIALLFVP
-18 IDIGA
+18 IIGIGA

-94 RFNKLQPL
+94 RFDKLQPL
-102 DTPAGDGT
+102 DTPAGD
-110 IDTDGTHTGDLS
+110 
-122 GDFSGEII
+122 
-130 PDIDGTPAGDR
+130 R
-141 LLLEKTGGLAYTKMW
+141 LLIEKTGGLAYTKMW
-156 THYHAT
+156 TQYYAT

-184 YAGAGFGWLFAKGN
+184 YAGAGFGWLFARGN

-217 DIWLKAENTRHNYNS
+217 NIWLKAENTRHNYNT

-243 DVTPIVTL
+243 DVSPIVTL

-291 ASRLRESENAL
+291 SHILRESQNAL
-302 AAMRDMNEVLK
+302 AAMRDMNEAVK
-313 DECEDSMSDLKDEL
+313 EDCEDSVHSLKDDL
-327 AESQHE
+327 ADSENE
-333 IEKLKSQLEGLKKE
+333 VARLKSELEDLKKE
-347 NEELK
+347 NEALK
-352 TQVEEKPEMSRDTI
+352 SQAEEKPKMSRDTL
-366 GNICVMFDFDSYK
+366 GNICVMFDFDSSK
-379 LRPQAKAELNDFA
+379 LRKQAKTELDDFA
-392 NRLKSMEGYDLV
+392 KRIKSTEGYDLFV
-404 VIGEASAIGDSGY
+404 TGEASSSGDSRY
-417 NQRLSERRIGSVI
+417 NLKLSELRIDSVI
-430 NYLGKKGIDCSSA
+430 SHLSKKGIDCSRA
-443 YRQALGDSRNDKSE
+443 YRQPLGDTGKDSSK
-457 SAQRATILVIS
+457 SAQRVTILIVS
-468 NE
+468 D

>member
-1 MKRLLILT
+1 MNRLLTLT

-23 QERGSG
+23 QERSSG

-156 THYHAT
+156 AHYHAT

-217 DIWLKAENTRHNYNS
+217 DIWLKAENTRHNYNT

-291 ASRLRESENAL
+291 TSRLRESENAL

-352 TQVEEKPEMSRDTI
+352 TQVEEKPKHDTLDT
-366 GNICVMFDFDSYK
+366 GCAMFDFDSYK

>member
-1 MKRLLILT
+1 MNRLLTLT
-9 VTAILFVPL
+9 VIVLLFVPI

-94 RFNKLQPL
+94 RFDKLQPL
-102 DTPAGDGT
+102 GDSAGDGT
-110 IDTDGTHTGDLS
+110 IDIDGNLS
-122 GDFSGEII
+122 GDIV
-130 PDIDGTPAGDR
+130 PDIDGKPEGDR

-156 THYHAT
+156 TQYHAA

-184 YAGAGFGWLFAKGN
+184 YAGAGFGWLFARGN

-217 DIWLKAENTRHNYNS
+217 DIWLKAENTRHNYNA

-243 DVTPIVTL
+243 DVSPIVTL

-291 ASRLRESENAL
+291 SGKLRESENAL
-302 AAMRDMNEVLK
+302 AAMRDMNEAVK
-313 DECEDSMSDLKDEL
+313 EDCEDSVHSLKDDL
-327 AESQHE
+327 ADSENEVSR
-333 IEKLKSQLEGLKKE
+333 LKSELEDLKKE
-347 NEELK
+347 NEALK
-352 TQVEEKPEMSRDTI
+352 SQAEEKPKTSRDTL
-366 GNICVMFDFDSYK
+366 GNICVMFDFDSSK
-379 LRPQAKAELNDFA
+379 LRKQAKTELDDFA
-392 NRLKSMEGYDLV
+392 KRIKSTEGYELFV
-404 VIGEASAIGDSGY
+404 TGEASASGDSRY
-417 NQRLSERRIGSVI
+417 NLKLSELRIDSVI
-430 NYLGKKGIDCSSA
+430 SHLSKKGIDCSRA
-443 YRQALGDSRNDKSE
+443 YRQPLGDTGKDSSK
-457 SAQRATILVIS
+457 SAQRVTILIVS
-468 NE
+468 D

>member
-1 MKRLLILT
+1 MNRLLTLT
-9 VTAILFVPL
+9 VIVLLFVPI

-94 RFNKLQPL
+94 RFDKLQPL
-102 DTPAGDGT
+102 GDFAGDGT
-110 IDTDGTHTGDLS
+110 IDIDGNLS
-122 GDFSGEII
+122 GDVL
-130 PDIDGTPAGDR
+130 PDIDGKPAGDR

-156 THYHAT
+156 TQYHAT

-243 DVTPIVTL
+243 DVNPIVTL

-302 AAMRDMNEVLK
+302 AAMRDVNEVLK

-366 GNICVMFDFDSYK
+366 GNICVMFDFDSSK
-379 LRPQAKAELNDFA
+379 LRQQAKTELDDFA
-392 NRLKSMEGYDLV
+392 KRIKSTEGYELF
-404 VIGEASAIGDSGY
+404 VIGEASARGDSRY
-417 NQRLSERRIGSVI
+417 NLKLSELRIDSVI
-430 NYLGKKGIDCSSA
+430 SHLSEKGIDCSLA
-443 YRQALGDSRNDKSE
+443 YRQPLGDIGKDSSE
-457 SAQRATILVIS
+457 SAQRVTIIVVS
-468 NE
+468 E

>member
-1 MKRLLILT
+1 MNRLLTLT
-9 VTAILFVPL
+9 VIVLLFVPI

-94 RFNKLQPL
+94 RFDKLQPL
-102 DTPAGDGT
+102 GDFAGDGT
-110 IDTDGTHTGDLS
+110 IDIDGNLS
-122 GDFSGEII
+122 GDVL
-130 PDIDGTPAGDR
+130 PDIDGSVTGDR

-156 THYHAT
+156 TQYHAT

-173 WKNRTDKRFNL
+173 WKSRTDKRFNL
-184 YAGAGFGWLFAKGN
+184 YAGVGFGWLFAKGN

-217 DIWLKAENTRHNYNS
+217 DIWLKAENTRHNYNT

-243 DVTPIVTL
+243 DVSPIVTL

-291 ASRLRESENAL
+291 SHKLRESENAL
-302 AAMRDMNEVLK
+302 AAMRDMNEVVK
-313 DECEDSMSDLKDEL
+313 EDCEDSVHSLKDDL
-327 AESQHE
+327 ADSENE
-333 IEKLKSQLEGLKKE
+333 VARLKSELEDLKKE
-347 NEELK
+347 NDALK
-352 TQVEEKPEMSRDTI
+352 SKAEEKPKMSRDTLAS
-366 GNICVMFDFDSYK
+366 ICVMFDFDSSK
-379 LRPQAKAELNDFA
+379 LRQQAKTELDDFA
-392 NRLKSMEGYDLV
+392 KSIKSMEGYELFV
-404 VIGEASAIGDSGY
+404 AGEASASGDSRY
-417 NQRLSERRIGSVI
+417 NLKLSELRIDSVI
-430 NYLGKKGIDCSSA
+430 SHLSKKGIDCSRA
-443 YRQALGDSRNDKSE
+443 YRQPLGDTGKDSSK
-457 SAQRATILVIS
+457 SAQRVTILIVS
-468 NE
+468 D

>member
-1 MKRLLILT
+1 MNRLLILT
-9 VTAILFVPL
+9 VIALLFVPL

-69 GVSFNIRPWIRLGL
+69 GVSFSIRPWIRLGL

-94 RFNKLQPL
+94 RFDKLQPL
-102 DTPAGDGT
+102 GDSAGDGT
-110 IDTDGTHTGDLS
+110 IDIDGNLS
-122 GDFSGEII
+122 GDIVPG
-130 PDIDGTPAGDR
+130 IDGSVTGDR

-156 THYHAT
+156 TQYHAT

-184 YAGAGFGWLFAKGN
+184 YAGAGFGWLFARGN

-217 DIWLKAENTRHNYNS
+217 DIWLKAENTRHNYNT

-243 DVTPIVTL
+243 DVSPIVTL

-291 ASRLRESENAL
+291 SGKLRESENDL
-302 AAMRDMNEVLK
+302 AAMRDMNEAVK
-313 DECEDSMSDLKDEL
+313 EDCEDSVHSLKDDL
-327 AESQHE
+327 ADSENE
-333 IEKLKSQLEGLKKE
+333 VARLKSELEDLKKE
-347 NEELK
+347 NEALK
-352 TQVEEKPEMSRDTI
+352 SQAEEKPKMSRDTL
-366 GNICVMFDFDSYK
+366 GNICVMFDFDSSK
-379 LRPQAKAELNDFA
+379 LRKQAKTELDDFA
-392 NRLKSMEGYDLV
+392 KRIKSTEGYELFV
-404 VIGEASAIGDSGY
+404 TGEASASGDSRY
-417 NQRLSERRIGSVI
+417 NLKLSELRIDSVI
-430 NYLGKKGIDCSSA
+430 SHLSKKGIDCSRA
-443 YRQALGDSRNDKSE
+443 YRQPLGDTGKDSSK
-457 SAQRATILVIS
+457 SAQRVTILIVS
-468 NE
+468 D

>member
-1 MKRLLILT
+1 MKRLLTLT
-9 VTAILFVPL
+9 LTAILFVPL

-243 DVTPIVTL
+243 DVNPIVTL
-251 GLQGNYKRLLKCDNA
+251 GLQGNYKRLFKCNNA

-352 TQVEEKPEMSRDTI
+352 TQVEEKPKHDTLDT
-366 GNICVMFDFDSYK
+366 GCAMFDFDSYK

-417 NQRLSERRIGSVI
+417 NQRLSERRIDSVI